1 MFYIGDWDKQK
12 VVSHYIE
19 NNDVRKILIIYNPS
33 CKMEY
38 DFPDNIPHEYL
49 AYKDAIMYK
58 NYYRLLQW
66 IDKKTLIISDE
77 LLIQE
82 NRYALEYNCVNAFL
96 NQTPQRIVFSY
107 LPFINDEKDVMIL
120 MDQYNNA
127 LYKGEQFEYEIVKNS
142 KMFIKPVHI
151 TANFIHIDVDK
162 TDIDEYN
169 KDKEKR
175 FSEIGMKDPDTIPR
189 NLAIHAGNIR
199 AKHIIN
205 KINSMSSEFIE
216 DSESTHFSENDKFL
230 CRNLRFKK
238 LNCTTYKEDEINT
251 IIDFPI
257 RRQELI
263 SLLTRTRG
271 NIINVTTSDL
281 SIDCWQKK
289 DLEDWINRLENFYAE
304 TALS

>member
-19 NNDVRKILIIYNPS
+19 NNDVRKILVIYNPT
-33 CKMEY
+33 CKTEY
-38 DFPDNIPHEYL
+38 SFPENIPFEYL

-151 TANFIHIDVDK
+151 TAKFIHIDVDK
-162 TDIDEYN
+162 TDVDEYN

-189 NLAIHAGNIR
+189 NLAIHAGTIR
-199 AKHIIN
+199 AKHIFDI
-205 KINSMSSEFIE
+205 INSMPSEFIE
-216 DSESTHFSENDKFL
+216 ESNNTQFTENNKFL

-238 LNCTTYKEDEINT
+238 LNCTTYKEDENNT

-263 SLLTRTRG
+263 SLLTRTREKDLT
-271 NIINVTTSDL
+271 VTTSDL
-281 SIDCWQKK
+281 SIDRWQKK
-289 DLEDWINRLENFYAE
+289 DLEDWINRLEKFYAE

>member
-19 NNDVRKILIIYNPS
+19 NNDVRKILVIYNPT
-33 CKMEY
+33 CKTEY
-38 DFPDNIPHEYL
+38 SFPENIPFEYL

-151 TANFIHIDVDK
+151 TAKFIHIDVDK
-162 TDIDEYN
+162 TDVDEYN

-189 NLAIHAGNIR
+189 NLAIHAGTIR
-199 AKHIIN
+199 AKHIFDI
-205 KINSMSSEFIE
+205 INSMPSEFIE
-216 DSESTHFSENDKFL
+216 ESNNTQFTENKKFL

-238 LNCTTYKEDEINT
+238 LNCTTYKEDENNT

-263 SLLTRTRG
+263 SLLTRTREKDLT
-271 NIINVTTSDL
+271 VTTSDL
-281 SIDCWQKK
+281 SIDRWQKK
-289 DLEDWINRLENFYAE
+289 DLEDWINRLEKFYAE

>member
-19 NNDVRKILIIYNPS
+19 NNDVRKILVIYNPT
-33 CKMEY
+33 CKTEY
-38 DFPDNIPHEYL
+38 SFPENIPFEYL

-151 TANFIHIDVDK
+151 TAKFIHIDVDK
-162 TDIDEYN
+162 TDVDEYN

-189 NLAIHAGNIR
+189 NLSIHAGTIR
-199 AKHIIN
+199 AKHIFDT
-205 KINSMSSEFIE
+205 INSMPSEFIE
-216 DSESTHFSENDKFL
+216 ESNNTQFTENNKFL

-238 LNCTTYKEDEINT
+238 LNCTTYKEDENNT

-263 SLLTRTRG
+263 SLLTRTREKDLT
-271 NIINVTTSDL
+271 VTTSDL
-281 SIDCWQKK
+281 SIDRWQKK
-289 DLEDWINRLENFYAE
+289 DLEDWINRLEKFYAE

>member
-1 MFYIGDWDKQK
+1 MFYIGDWDKQN

-19 NNDVRKILIIYNPS
+19 NNDVRKILVIYNPT
-33 CKMEY
+33 CKTEY
-38 DFPDNIPHEYL
+38 SFPEDIPFEYL

-127 LYKGEQFEYEIVKNS
+127 LYKGEQFEYDIVKNS

-151 TANFIHIDVDK
+151 TAKFIHIDVDK
-162 TDIDEYN
+162 TDVDEYN
-169 KDKEKR
+169 KDKEKC

-189 NLAIHAGNIR
+189 NLAIHAGTIR
-199 AKHIIN
+199 AKHIFGI
-205 KINSMSSEFIE
+205 INSMPSEFIE
-216 DSESTHFSENDKFL
+216 ESNNTQFTENNKFL

-238 LNCTTYKEDEINT
+238 LNCTTYKEDENNT

-263 SLLTRTRG
+263 SLLTRTREKDL
-271 NIINVTTSDL
+271 IVTTSDL
-281 SIDCWQKK
+281 SIDRWQKK
-289 DLEDWINRLENFYAE
+289 DLEDWINRLEKFYAE

>member
-19 NNDVRKILIIYNPS
+19 NNDVRKILVIYNPT
-33 CKMEY
+33 CKTEY
-38 DFPDNIPHEYL
+38 SFPENIPFEYL

-151 TANFIHIDVDK
+151 TAKFIHIAVDK
-162 TDIDEYN
+162 TDVDEYN

-189 NLAIHAGNIR
+189 NLAIHAGTIR
-199 AKHIIN
+199 AKHIFDI
-205 KINSMSSEFIE
+205 INSMPSEFIE
-216 DSESTHFSENDKFL
+216 ESNNTQFTENNKFL

-238 LNCTTYKEDEINT
+238 LNCTTYKEDENNT

-263 SLLTRTRG
+263 SLLTRTREKDLT
-271 NIINVTTSDL
+271 VTTSDL

-289 DLEDWINRLENFYAE
+289 DLEDWINRLEKFYAE

>member
-38 DFPDNIPHEYL
+38 DLPNNIPHEYL

-151 TANFIHIDVDK
+151 TAEFINIDVDK
-162 TDIDEYN
+162 KDIDEYN

-189 NLAIHAGNIR
+189 NLAIHAGNVR
-199 AKHIIN
+199 AKHILKN
-205 KINSMSSEFIE
+205 IE
-216 DSESTHFSENDKFL
+216 MMGGGTKECTISNFRFL
-230 CRNLRFKK
+230 F
-238 LNCTTYKEDEINT
+238 
-251 IIDFPI
+251 
-257 RRQELI
+257 
-263 SLLTRTRG
+263 
-271 NIINVTTSDL
+271 
-281 SIDCWQKK
+281 
-289 DLEDWINRLENFYAE
+289 
-304 TALS
+304 